1 MHGKSTKHNISFE
14 AGLVVVVFAN
24 IGVLE
29 NTAALLGLSQI

>member
-14 AGLVVVVFAN
+14 AGLVVVFAN

-29 NTAALLGLSQI
+29 NTAALLGWSQI